1 MYPSKAYGTVP
12 YYSDMNVDVMA
23 SYQTHTDADLLRRAR
38 LMPIVLELVA
48 CSGSDRA
55 FRSYATHGLVAPR
68 NKDIFMS
75 APGGANRFFRP
86 ETQRGFAKSPFCS

>member
-1 MYPSKAYGTVP
+1 
-12 YYSDMNVDVMA
+12 MNVDVMA

-55 FRSYATHGLVAPR
+55 FRSYATHG
-68 NKDIFMS
+68 
-75 APGGANRFFRP
+75 
-86 ETQRGFAKSPFCS
+86 